1 MSEARAVDSR
11 ILFVDDE
18 IAVLDGLRDLLR
30 RERRRWD
37 MVFAVGGEEAL
48 EELRRQSFDVVVS
61 DIRMPG
67 MDGAALLTRI
77 KADYPH
83 TARIVLTGHADRDAV
98 LRALPVAHQFLS
110 KPCDANALRVAI
122 ERTQA
127 LNLLLASQEIRAV
140 VGSLVSLPSVP
151 QTYLALT
158 AAAHDP
164 RKGIGDMAD
173 IIRRDP
179 AMSSKV
185 LQVVNSAYFGMR
197 QGVASIQQ
205 AVMFMGIELL
215 KGLALTA
222 NVFKPQGKALGGL
235 SLEDLQQR
243 SLRTACLARR
253 FVEDPKR
260 SDEVFTAALMLDVG
274 QIVIALGMPLQ
285 HADIRAEADDGGRTL
300 HDIELAR
307 LGVTHAEV
315 GAYLLGVWGLPF
327 SIIES
332 VAYHHRPSALGD
344 GPCEMLAAL
353 HVADVLVDAP
363 VADAGPRPIDL
374 AFLARAGVADRLPA
388 WRTIADETRGYAA

>member
-1 MSEARAVDSR
+1 MSDERPFQSR

-18 IAVLDGLRDLLR
+18 VAILDGLRDLLR

-37 MVFAVGGEEAL
+37 MVFAVGGVEAL
-48 EELRRQSFDVVVS
+48 EELTRQSFDVVVS

-83 TARIVLTGHADRDAV
+83 TARIVLTGHADRDAM

-127 LNLLLASQEIRAV
+127 LNVLLASQEIRAV

-158 AAAHDP
+158 QAAQDP

-173 IIRRDP
+173 IVRRDP

-185 LQVVNSAYFGMR
+185 LQVVNSAYFGSR

-222 NVFKPQGKALGGL
+222 NVFKQSKALGGL

-253 FVEDPKR
+253 FVDPKR
-260 SDEVFTAALMLDVG
+260 GDEVFTAALMLDVG
-274 QIVIALGMPLQ
+274 QIVIALGMPQQ
-285 HADIRAEADDGGRTL
+285 HAGIRAEAADGTRTL
-300 HDIELAR
+300 HEVELGR

-344 GPCEMLAAL
+344 GPCETLAAL
-353 HVADVLVDAP
+353 HVADALVDAP
-363 VADAGPRPIDL
+363 AADAPAPIDL
-374 AFLARAGVADRLPA
+374 EFLARAGVADRLSA
-388 WRTIADETRGYAA
+388 WQTIADRTRGQAA